1 MNRLRL
7 FERLL
12 SVRDRLLASRDFQ
25 RFALRFGPTRAIA
38 RHRARE
44 LFDLCAG
51 FVYSQVL
58 FACVE
63 LRLFE
68 RLRGGPKTVHS
79 LAHASGLPPEA
90 MRTLLTAAAAL
101 RLVQWRGQERCG
113 LGPHGATLL
122 GNPALLPLIA
132 HHALLY
138 QDLADPCAL
147 LRGEC
152 RPSRLSA
159 FWSYARSADPRAL
172 PADGVRPYTS
182 LMSASQELLGSDIL
196 TAYSLTSHKCLLDV
210 GGGDGAFALMA
221 AEDARELRVVCF
233 DLPAV
238 TEFTRERFARSRC
251 ADRLSVAA
259 GDFLSDPLPRGAD
272 VISLIRV
279 LHDHDDDAAR
289 KILLA
294 VRTALPPGGTL
305 LIAEPLSGTPGAE
318 RVGDAYFGLYLLAMG
333 SGKPR
338 TVAQLSQLIVAAG
351 FAAPRPLPTRM
362 PMNTEVLVARG

>member
-1 MNRLRL
+1 
-7 FERLL
+7 
-12 SVRDRLLASRDFQ
+12 
-25 RFALRFGPTRAIA
+25 
-38 RHRARE
+38 

-68 RLRGGPKTVHS
+68 RLRGGPKTVHA
-79 LAHASGLPPEA
+79 LAHASGVPPEA
-90 MRTLLTAAAAL
+90 MRTLLTASAAL
-101 RLVQWRGQERCG
+101 RLTQWRGEDRCG
-113 LGPHGATLL
+113 LGPHGAALL
-122 GNPALLPLIA
+122 GNPALLPMIA
-132 HHALLY
+132 HHALFY

-172 PADGVRPYTS
+172 PGDGVRPYTS
-182 LMSASQELLGSDIL
+182 LMSASQALLGADIL
-196 TAYSLTSHKCLLDV
+196 AAYSLAPHKCLLDV
-210 GGGDGAFALMA
+210 GGGDGTFALMA
-221 AEDARELRVVCF
+221 AEDARALRVICF

-238 TEFTRERFARSRC
+238 TEFTRERFARSQC

-259 GDFLSDPLPRGAD
+259 GDFLSDPLPQGAD

-279 LHDHDDDAAR
+279 LHDHDDHAVR
-289 KILLA
+289 RILLA
-294 VRTALPPGGTL
+294 ARAALAPGGAL
-305 LIAEPLSGTPGAE
+305 LIAEPLAGTRGAE

-351 FAAPRPLPTRM
+351 FAAPRLRATRM
-362 PMNTEVLVARG
+362 PMNTEVLVARPKL